1 MLGAHLAGGV
11 ETLLCEAGFDALAL
25 RSSLVVTGEGR
36 IDEQSMQGKVPWG
49 VAKHAPHTPVIA
61 IAGGVQGDRSTLAC
75 QMGLVRIYEAN
86 YRQRPPH
93 EIGRY
98 CRDILP
104 FVPQRNFYRT
114 ARQALIEWLKRSYV
128 RILPCAGVFFS

>member
-1 MLGAHLAGGV
+1 
-11 ETLLCEAGFDALAL
+11 
-25 RSSLVVTGEGR
+25 
-36 IDEQSMQGKVPWG
+36 MQGKVPWG

-98 CRDILP
+98 CREDLEYI
-104 FVPQRNFYRT
+104 
-114 ARQALIEWLKRSYV
+114 AV
-128 RILPCAGVFFS
+128 RAAKEFLQDCKASAD

>member
-1 MLGAHLAGGV
+1 
-11 ETLLCEAGFDALAL
+11 
-25 RSSLVVTGEGR
+25 
-36 IDEQSMQGKVPWG
+36 MQGKVPWG

-61 IAGGVQGDRSTLAC
+61 IAGGVQGDRSTLAWPDGAC
-75 QMGLVRIYEAN
+75 ADYEAN
-86 YRQRPPH
+86 TAK
-93 EIGRY
+93 GR
-98 CRDILP
+98 RTKSGVIAERIWNILP

>member
-1 MLGAHLAGGV
+1 M
-11 ETLLCEAGFDALAL
+11 
-25 RSSLVVTGEGR
+25 
-36 IDEQSMQGKVPWG
+36 
-49 VAKHAPHTPVIA
+49 AKHAPHTPVIA

-98 CRDILP
+98 CREDLEYIA
-104 FVPQRNFYRT
+104 VRAAKEFYRT
-114 ARQALIEWLKRSYV
+114 AKQALIEWLKRSYV

>member
-1 MLGAHLAGGV
+1 M
-11 ETLLCEAGFDALAL
+11 LCEAGFDALAL

-98 CRDILP
+98 CREDLEYI
-104 FVPQRNFYRT
+104 
-114 ARQALIEWLKRSYV
+114 AV
-128 RILPCAGVFFS
+128 RAAKEFLQDCKASAD